1 MLANFIEI
9 IPMGFIEPG
18 VIRHLQKIIQVR
30 FDIKPSVAT
39 EHSLPVG
46 AYNSMRQ
53 QYNSQ
58 NILIEINNLN
68 NKLNGDGK
76 TAGSPALKKTR
87 VENKKRLA
95 VIDQDIYSEGLN
107 YVFGQAILN
116 GSCALISLSRLRAGA
131 ENATDFSGLFLSRVE
146 KEAVHELGHV
156 YGLRH
161 CPNSTCVMYLS
172 GDISDTDDKSSSFC
186 PRCSF
191 LPAAAGFRR
200 MS

>member
-1 MLANFIEI
+1 VLANFIEI
-9 IPMGFIEPG
+9 IPIGFIEPG
-18 VIRHLQKIIQVR
+18 VIRHLQEIIQVR
-30 FDIKPSVAT
+30 FDIKPSVAM
-39 EHSLPVG
+39 EHTLPAG
-46 AYNSMRQ
+46 AYNSVRQ

-58 NILIEINNLN
+58 NILIEINNP
-68 NKLNGDGK
+68 NGDGQ
-76 TAGSPALKKTR
+76 TLGSPALKKTR

-95 VIDQDIYSEGLN
+95 VIDQDIYSDGLN